1 MGKYGNGVSMK
12 DAIRMEVEE
21 VNERLNL
28 NGVAEEDKIAILD
41 ALKEMAYQWCHS
53 NAFACAM
60 EQIISADMSESEFVQ
75 FGQKV
80 MNSPVVMDKMQ
91 ETFPF

>member
-1 MGKYGNGVSMK
+1 MGKYGNGVLMK
-12 DAIRMEVEE
+12 DAIKMDVEQVIDILDRSNLSDEDKSEIVDTVEE
-21 VNERLNL
+21 L
-28 NGVAEEDKIAILD
+28 
-41 ALKEMAYQWCHS
+41 AYQWCHS

>member
-12 DAIRMEVEE
+12 TVIETEVADAEMLLQDQPEE
-21 VNERLNL
+21 VREEILN
-28 NGVAEEDKIAILD
+28 II
-41 ALKEMAYQWCHS
+41 KEMACQWCHS